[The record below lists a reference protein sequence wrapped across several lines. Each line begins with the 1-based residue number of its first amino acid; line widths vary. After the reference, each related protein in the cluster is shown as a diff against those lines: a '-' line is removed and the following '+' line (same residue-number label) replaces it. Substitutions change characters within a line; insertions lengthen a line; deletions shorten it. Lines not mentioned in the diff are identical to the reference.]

1 MKYYKL
7 KYRLS
12 ITHSADNN
20 EEHKHNHVL
29 EGEIFAEPAADNF
42 VEFSDMEDMVNKT
55 LEIYQNQYLNS
66 LEEFAGDANI
76 ENVGEVF
83 WRKLVKVFDKNGWKL
98 IRLEIGENPLRVYA
112 VSVKE
117 IRL

>member
-29 EGEIFAEPAADNF
+29 EGEIFAEPPADNF
-42 VEFSDMEDMVNKT
+42 VEFSDMEDMVDKT
-55 LEIYQNQYLNS
+55 LEIYQNKYLNS

-83 WRKLVKVFDKNGWKL
+83 WRKLVNVFDRNGWKL
-98 IRLEIGENPLRVYA
+98 LRLEIGENPLRVYA
-112 VSVKE
+112 VSIKE

>member
-1 MKYYKL
+1 M
-7 KYRLS
+7 
-12 ITHSADNN
+12 ADNSG
-20 EEHKHNHVL
+20 KA
-29 EGEIFAEPAADNF
+29 IIDNSETEYIYERYR
-42 VEFSDMEDMVNKT
+42 VINGSNSENIIEDTSAYTNIDLSPNTPNKT

>member
-20 EEHKHNHVL
+20 KEHKHNHVL
-29 EGEIFAEPAADNF
+29 EGEIFAEPSADNF

-83 WRKLVKVFDKNGWKL
+83 WRKLVKVFYKNGWKL

>member
-1 MKYYKL
+1 MEGNIRRL
-7 KYRLS
+7 KGPTGVKFDFL
-12 ITHSADNN
+12 
-20 EEHKHNHVL
+20 V
-29 EGEIFAEPAADNF
+29 
-42 VEFSDMEDMVNKT
+42 
-55 LEIYQNQYLNS
+55 Q
-66 LEEFAGDANI
+66 FAGDANI